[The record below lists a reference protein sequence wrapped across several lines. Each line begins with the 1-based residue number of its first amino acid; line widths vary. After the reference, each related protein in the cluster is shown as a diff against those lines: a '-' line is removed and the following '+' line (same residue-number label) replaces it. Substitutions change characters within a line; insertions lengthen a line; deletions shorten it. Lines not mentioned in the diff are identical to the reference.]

1 MRAAILG
8 GFTFRLGIGAL
19 PFLLP
24 LLLQV
29 GFGLTPFHSGLITFG
44 SAVGALFMKTLAARM
59 LNTFGFRNVM
69 VVDAVVSAG
78 FLAVCSLFT
87 PETPLSLILVLLIV
101 GGFFR
106 SLQFTAINTI
116 GYAEVDMARMSRA
129 TTLVSVTQQL
139 AISAGVAVGAFSVEL
154 TLLMRKGDTLTSS
167 DFAPAFIVV
176 ALISAS
182 SAIIFARMPSDAG
195 HQVGGGRAKEIASR
209 KEVDKAAQ
217 KAAIEETDDNR
228 DQRLG

>member
-1 MRAAILG
+1 MI
-8 GFTFRLGIGAL
+8 
-19 PFLLP
+19 
-24 LLLQV
+24 
-29 GFGLTPFHSGLITFG
+29 
-44 SAVGALFMKTLAARM
+44 
-59 LNTFGFRNVM
+59 NTFGFRNIM
-69 VVDAVVSAG
+69 VIDAIVSSA
-78 FLAVCSLFT
+78 FLAVCALFT
-87 PETPLSLILVLLIV
+87 PTTPLSLILVLLIV

-154 TLLMRKGDTLTSS
+154 TLLMRKGSELTAS

-182 SAIIFARMPSDAG
+182 SAIIFALMPSDAG
-195 HQVGGGRAKEIASR
+195 HQVSGRRAKEISSQ
-209 KEVDKAAQ
+209 KEVDKAAD
-217 KAAIEETDDNR
+217 KTAIEETEDSR